1 MSIIKYEPISEV
13 TDDGLEIPEVGQW
26 GLDKYHLVGHY
37 ANLFTT
43 TMKSK
48 WENLI
53 YIDLFS
59 SSGYAKIETSG
70 KIVKSSAMIA
80 LSLPNKF
87 SKYIFCDEDEVLI
100 NALKNRVSRDYPNLN
115 TVFIHGNCNVK
126 IQEILNNIPQYSKSN
141 RVLSFCFVD
150 PFALEI
156 HFKTLKALGRLKM
169 DFLILIATGMAAKR
183 NQGNYIK
190 ATNNTID
197 NFLDA
202 PNWRDEY
209 KGEIDPSDPSFTQF
223 VTGKLKE
230 GFKTLGYTEVED
242 FHPVRYRLK
251 GKYVLLYHL
260 AFFSKDKQGNRFWNI
275 VKNYGNEQTTLF

>member
-1 MSIIKYEPISEV
+1 MATVKYNPISEV
-13 TDDGLEIPEVGQW
+13 TDDGLLIPDVGEW
-26 GLDKYHLVGHY
+26 GLEKYHLVGHY
-37 ANLFTT
+37 ANLFTA

-48 WENLI
+48 WEDLV

-59 SSGYAKIETSG
+59 SSGYARIDTTG
-70 KIVKSSAMIA
+70 KIVRSSAMIA

-87 SKYIFCDEDEVLI
+87 SKYIFCDEDKALI
-100 NALKNRVSRDYPNLN
+100 DSLAVRVKRDFPTLN
-115 TVFIHGNCNVK
+115 TVFIHGNCNTK
-126 IQEILNNIPQYSKSN
+126 IQDILNQIPQYSKTN

-156 HFKTLKALGRLKM
+156 HFKTLKILGRLKL

-190 ATNNTID
+190 TTNTTID

-202 PNWRDEY
+202 PNWRSEY

-223 VTGKLKE
+223 LTGKLKD
-230 GFKTLGYTEVED
+230 GFNCLGYTEVED
-242 FHPVRYRLK
+242 FHPVKYRLN
-251 GKYVLLYHL
+251 GKNVILYHL
-260 AFFSKDKQGNRFWNI
+260 RSFQKISKGTSFGK
-275 VKNYGNEQTTLF
+275 